1 MNNYLFLIL
10 ILLCA
15 LILPAAFYYFQ
26 SIFIK
31 EGFSKYNS
39 NLGSKEGD
47 YPCAVETV
55 LLQGDYP
62 VNFNNITS
70 TNIESTIWHQTPV
83 YEVGTFVQL
92 TNNQRYYKN
101 PDNGSCT
108 PADLCNAL
116 YKEKDEKSNIV
127 EPMPPVEP
135 SFNARVNYYNS
146 DNNLLA
152 FRSDTSNI
160 LY

>member
-1 MNNYLFLIL
+1 MNKFVFLIL
-10 ILLCA
+10 ILICA
-15 LILPAAFYYFQ
+15 LILPAVFYYIRTF
-26 SIFIK
+26 FMR

-39 NLGSKEGD
+39 ILGSMEGA

-55 LLQGDYP
+55 FLQGYYP
-62 VNFNNITS
+62 VNFRNTTS
-70 TNIESTIWHQTPV
+70 TNIESTMWRQKPV
-83 YEVGTFVQL
+83 YRVGSFAQL

-108 PADLCNAL
+108 PADICDAL
-116 YKEKDEKSNIV
+116 YKNKEVNTNIV
-127 EPMPPVEP
+127 KPMPPVKP

-152 FRSDTSNI
+152 FRSDTSSI